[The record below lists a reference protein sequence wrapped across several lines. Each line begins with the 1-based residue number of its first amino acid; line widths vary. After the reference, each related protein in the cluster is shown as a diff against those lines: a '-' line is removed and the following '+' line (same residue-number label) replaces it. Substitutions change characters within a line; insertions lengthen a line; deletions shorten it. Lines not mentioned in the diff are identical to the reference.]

1 MKTIKDLKIGDIVWK
16 VDNTNSLIDETII
29 ESLSKKLI
37 ETSKSD
43 YVIPKDSI
51 NLDRI
56 KNHYNTTLCITY
68 LDAVDL
74 ATTICTEKIK
84 EHSQV
89 LIQESAAIE
98 TIGLRI
104 HELND
109 IKQNLV

>member
-1 MKTIKDLKIGDIVWK
+1 MKTIKDLKLGDIAWK
-16 VDNTNSLIDETII
+16 VDNISSLIDETVI

-37 ETSKSD
+37 KTSRSN
-43 YVIPKDSI
+43 YEIPKDSI
-51 NLDRI
+51 NSDRI
-56 KNHYNTTLCITY
+56 KNRYNTTLCITY

-84 EHSQV
+84 EYSTILVQK
-89 LIQESAAIE
+89 SAAIE
-98 TIGLRI
+98 AIALRI